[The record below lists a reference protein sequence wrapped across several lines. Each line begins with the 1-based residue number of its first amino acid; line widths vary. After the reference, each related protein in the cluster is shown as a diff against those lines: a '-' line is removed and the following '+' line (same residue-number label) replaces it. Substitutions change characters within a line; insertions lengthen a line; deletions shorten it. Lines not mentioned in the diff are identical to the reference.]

1 MVPLQSCLH
10 FAFFRDSLLCIPGL
24 LANGADCVTKSSG
37 LLLFRRKLT
46 LIRPCLGAACYE
58 KEQSTV
64 FSYKMLDVLRLRK
77 YSYGAL
83 VQHLVPM
90 EMALR

>member
-1 MVPLQSCLH
+1 M
-10 FAFFRDSLLCIPGL
+10 
-24 LANGADCVTKSSG
+24 TKSSG
-37 LLLFRRKLT
+37 LLLFRRKLA

-90 EMALR
+90 EMALRKLTRHLRVAVPPALPLPLFWWVLA